1 MKLIRPKVRCFFPKE
16 EFVVQKLANIT
27 AICTNKCTASMELD
41 EMRKYIS
48 ARVKAR
54 HLSILEHVNVTVD
67 ITTDRGVS
75 HELVRHRLASY
86 TQKST
91 RYCAETMEDI
101 TFIIPPWLES
111 ISDYPITDCT
121 INVDNKPKELTKETE
136 CWINALWDCALAYM
150 TFRDKYKWAPEQA
163 RSLLPNAL
171 ATEIVVTAN
180 LREWMHIIDLRG
192 IGTTGRPHPQMQQ
205 VALAIGV
212 MFYEWCPWLF
222 KNVTPESMQDLADM
236 ERIDV

>member
-1 MKLIRPKVRCFFPKE
+1 MRLIWPKVRCFLPKE

-48 ARVKAR
+48 ARVKAG

-75 HELVRHRLASY
+75 HEFVRHRLASY

-101 TFIIPPWLES
+101 AFIIPPWLKTIRDS
-111 ISDYPITDCT
+111 T
-121 INVDNKPKELTKETE
+121 INADNKPKEFTKEAE
-136 CWINALWDCALAYM
+136 CWIDALWDCILAYM
-150 TFRDKYKWAPEQA
+150 TFRDTYKWAPEQA
-163 RSLLPNAL
+163 RSLLSNAL

-212 MFYEWCPWLF
+212 MFHKWCPWLF
-222 KNVTPESMQDLADM
+222 KNVAFESVQDLADM
-236 ERIDV
+236 ERVDV